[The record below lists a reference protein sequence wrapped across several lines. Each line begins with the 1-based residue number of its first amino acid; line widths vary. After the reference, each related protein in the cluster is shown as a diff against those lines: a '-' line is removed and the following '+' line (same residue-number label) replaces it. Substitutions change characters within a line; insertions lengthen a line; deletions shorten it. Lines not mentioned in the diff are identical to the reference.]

1 MRFFNKI
8 FQGDR
13 VIWVIVLLL
22 SLISLM
28 AVYSATGTYANTEY
42 DGNNA
47 RVLLRHGATLALGLC
62 AVYATHLLKY
72 SYYSRIFQMA
82 FWVSIPLLAYTLF
95 FGADLNEAQRVIHIF
110 GVSFQSSDF
119 AKIALIGYLARELT
133 LKQNEIK
140 DFKTAF
146 VPLMLPVLVVVGLIF
161 PENFSTAGI
170 LFASCIVLLFVGR
183 INMKYL
189 MIFMASALVVMS
201 IYIIIVLNVAEDKGR
216 TDTWV
221 QRFESFVEK
230 FKKDENKSKEEI
242 AREENAEDFQAL
254 QSKIAIA
261 GGGLIGKA
269 PGRSTQRNYLPHP
282 YSDFI
287 FAIIVEEY
295 GSLGGAFVVMLYLIL
310 LYRAIRIIV
319 MRPQSFGG
327 FVAFGLA
334 FMIVMQAMVN
344 MGVAVGIFPVTGQP
358 LPFVSMGGTSL
369 LFTGCAFGIILSVSK
384 EINNNNNINDNNES
398 DYELATTESDN

>member
-1 MRFFNKI
+1 MKYFNRL

-13 VIWVIVLLL
+13 VIWMIVAMLTLV
-22 SLISLM
+22 SLM
-28 AVYSATGTYANTEY
+28 AVYSATGTYANAKF
-42 DGNNA
+42 DGNNTY
-47 RVLLRHGATLALGLC
+47 VLLRHAVTLALGLG
-62 AVYATHLLKY
+62 AVYVAHLLKY
-72 SYYSRIFQMA
+72 TYYSKLFQFA
-82 FWVSIPLLAYTLF
+82 FWASIPLLAYTLF
-95 FGADLNEAQRVIHIF
+95 FGVDLNEAQRVVHIF
-110 GVSFQSSDF
+110 GISFQSSDF

-133 LKQNEIK
+133 IRQNEIK
-140 DFKTAF
+140 SFKSAF
-146 VPLMLPVLVVVGLIF
+146 IPLMLPVLAVVGLIF

-170 LFASCIVLLFVGR
+170 LFASCLVLLFVGR

-189 MIFMASALVVMS
+189 LTFLAGAIVIMS

-216 TDTWV
+216 TGVWV
-221 QRFESFVEK
+221 QRIESFVEK
-230 FKKDENKSKEEI
+230 FKGEDEKSAEEL
-242 AREENAEDFQAL
+242 AREANAEDFQSI

-295 GSLGGAFVVMLYLIL
+295 GLLGGAFVVLLYLIL
-310 LYRAIRIIV
+310 LYRAIRIMVTI
-319 MRPQSFGG
+319 PQSFGG

-334 FMIVMQAMVN
+334 FMLVMQAMVN
-344 MGVAVGIFPVTGQP
+344 IGVAVGIFPVTGQP

-369 LFTGCAFGIILSVSK
+369 LFTGCAFGVILSVSK
-384 EINNNNNINDNNES
+384 EIDKKDERKN
-398 DYELATTESDN
+398 ELATTESDN

>member
-1 MRFFNKI
+1 MKLFNKL

-13 VIWVIVLLL
+13 VVWVVVVLLAMV
-22 SLISLM
+22 SLM
-28 AVYSATGTYANTEY
+28 AVYSATGTYANVKFG
-42 DGNNA
+42 GNNTY
-47 RVLLRHGATLALGLC
+47 VLLRHVSTLVIGIGAMY
-62 AVYATHLLKY
+62 VTHLLKY
-72 SYYSRIFQMA
+72 TYYSRIFQLA
-82 FWVSIPLLAYTLF
+82 FWVSIPLLAYTTF
-95 FGADLNEAQRVIHIF
+95 FGSDLNEAQRVIHIF

-133 LKQNEIK
+133 LKQDEIK
-140 DFKTAF
+140 SFQSAF
-146 VPLMLPVLVVVGLIF
+146 IPLMLPVLIIVGLIF

-170 LFASCIVLLFVGR
+170 LFASCMVLLFVGR

-189 MIFMASALVVMS
+189 LAFMAGAIVIMS
-201 IYIIIVLNVAEDKGR
+201 IYIIIKVNVAEDEGR
-216 TDTWV
+216 TNAWGN
-221 QRFESFVEK
+221 RIESFFGK
-230 FKKDENKSKEEI
+230 FKSDEGKTEEEI
-242 AREENAEDFQAL
+242 AREENAEDFQSI

-261 GGGLIGKA
+261 GGGLFGKA

-295 GSLGGAFVVMLYLIL
+295 GLIGGAFVVMLYLIL
-310 LYRAIRIIV
+310 LYRAIRIMV
-319 MRPQSFGG
+319 AMPQSFGG
-327 FVAFGLA
+327 FVVFGLA
-334 FMIVMQAMVN
+334 FLLVMQAMVN

-384 EINNNNNINDNNES
+384 EINKKDERE
-398 DYELATTESDN
+398 DELTTTESNN

>member
-1 MRFFNKI
+1 MKSFNKI

-13 VIWVIVLLL
+13 VIWVVVLLL
-22 SLISLM
+22 SLMSLM
-28 AVYSATGTYANTEY
+28 AVYSATGAYANVKY
-42 DGNNA
+42 DGSNT
-47 RVLLRHGATLALGLC
+47 RVLLRHAMTLALGLG
-62 AVYATHLLKY
+62 AVYVTHLLKY
-72 SYYSRIFQMA
+72 SYYSRLLQMA
-82 FWVSIPLLAYTLF
+82 FWISIPLLAYTLF
-95 FGADLNEAQRVIHIF
+95 FGADLNEAQRVIRIF

-146 VPLMLPVLVVVGLIF
+146 VPLMLPVLAVVGLIF

-189 MIFMASALVVMS
+189 IIFMASALVIMS

-216 TDTWV
+216 TSTWV

-261 GGGLIGKA
+261 GGGIIGKA

-295 GSLGGAFVVMLYLIL
+295 GLIGGAFVVMLYLIL

-319 MRPQSFGG
+319 MKPQSFGG

-384 EINNNNNINDNNES
+384 EISNNNNES
-398 DYELATTESDN
+398 DNELATTESDN

>member
-1 MRFFNKI
+1 MKYFNRL

-13 VIWVIVLLL
+13 VIWMIVAMLTLV
-22 SLISLM
+22 SLM
-28 AVYSATGTYANTEY
+28 AVYSATGTYANAKF
-42 DGNNA
+42 DGNNTY
-47 RVLLRHGATLALGLC
+47 VLLRHAVTLALGLG
-62 AVYATHLLKY
+62 AVYVAHLLKY
-72 SYYSRIFQMA
+72 TYYSKLFQFA
-82 FWVSIPLLAYTLF
+82 FWASIPLLAYTLF
-95 FGADLNEAQRVIHIF
+95 FGVDLNEAQRVVHIF
-110 GVSFQSSDF
+110 GISFQSSDF

-133 LKQNEIK
+133 IRQNDIK
-140 DFKTAF
+140 SFKSAF
-146 VPLMLPVLVVVGLIF
+146 IPLMLPVLAVVGLIF

-170 LFASCIVLLFVGR
+170 LFASCLVLLFVGR

-189 MIFMASALVVMS
+189 LTFLAGAIVIMS

-216 TDTWV
+216 TGVWV
-221 QRFESFVEK
+221 QRIESFVEK
-230 FKKDENKSKEEI
+230 FKGEDEKSAEEL
-242 AREENAEDFQAL
+242 AREANAEDFQSI

-295 GSLGGAFVVMLYLIL
+295 GLLGGAFVVLLYLIL
-310 LYRAIRIIV
+310 LYRAIRIMVTI
-319 MRPQSFGG
+319 PQSFGG

-334 FMIVMQAMVN
+334 FMLVMQAMVN
-344 MGVAVGIFPVTGQP
+344 IGVAVGIFPVTGQP

-369 LFTGCAFGIILSVSK
+369 LFTGCAFGVILSVSK
-384 EINNNNNINDNNES
+384 EIDKKDERKN
-398 DYELATTESDN
+398 ELATTESDN